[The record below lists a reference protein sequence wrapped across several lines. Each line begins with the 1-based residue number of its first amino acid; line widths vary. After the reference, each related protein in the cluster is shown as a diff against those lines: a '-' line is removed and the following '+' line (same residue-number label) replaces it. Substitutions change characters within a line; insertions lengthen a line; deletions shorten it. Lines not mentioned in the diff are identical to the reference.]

1 MTNYCNKPAK
11 CRLRNISNIAK
22 INQNNVDATKG
33 QNFSSSHTKITHN
46 SSSSEGDISSDKE
59 NTDISQDWKVDIL
72 NIVLLF
78 RKLCL

>member
-46 SSSSEGDISSDKE
+46 SSSSEGDISSD
-59 NTDISQDWKVDIL
+59 
-72 NIVLLF
+72 
-78 RKLCL
+78 

>member
-1 MTNYCNKPAK
+1 MK
-11 CRLRNISNIAK
+11 
-22 INQNNVDATKG
+22 NNDDATKG
-33 QNFSSSHTKITHN
+33 QNFSSSHTKITHD

-59 NTDISQDWKVDIL
+59 NTDLPQYWKVDIL